1 MQTEAKRVSLPP
13 ANFNL
18 RISRLHFIL
27 NPIPAPDGHRASA
40 SRIWLALA
48 AVYLIWGSTYLAI
61 RFTVETMPPFI
72 SAAARF
78 GISGTFLVISRLL
91 AGDAKPTWVELRNA
105 AIIGI
110 FLLVCGNGGVVWAA
124 QFIPSSL
131 SALLVAT
138 VPLWMVLL
146 DTIRPG
152 GISPA
157 IRPLCG
163 ILLGFTGALLLIGLT
178 RDGASP
184 GNFYGAL
191 AVLTA
196 SLFWAVGSVFGKT
209 AVLPTSPLL
218 TTGIEMLAGGAV
230 QALVALI
237 SGEFDRFSFALIS
250 ERSALAWLYLTMIGT
265 LAFIAYAWLLR
276 AAPLPLVATYSYV
289 NPLVAIILGNLL
301 GKEVITARV
310 LLAAGLIVGSVAL
323 VSGRKT

>member
-1 MQTEAKRVSLPP
+1 M
-13 ANFNL
+13 
-18 RISRLHFIL
+18 
-27 NPIPAPDGHRASA
+27 
-40 SRIWLALA
+40 
-48 AVYLIWGSTYLAI
+48 
-61 RFTVETMPPFI
+61 
-72 SAAARF
+72 
-78 GISGTFLVISRLL
+78 
-91 AGDAKPTWVELRNA
+91 
-105 AIIGI
+105 
-110 FLLVCGNGGVVWAA
+110 
-124 QFIPSSL
+124 
-131 SALLVAT
+131 
-138 VPLWMVLL
+138 
-146 DTIRPG
+146 
-152 GISPA
+152 
-157 IRPLCG
+157 
-163 ILLGFTGALLLIGLT
+163 LGFTGALLLIGLT

>member
-1 MQTEAKRVSLPP
+1 
-13 ANFNL
+13 
-18 RISRLHFIL
+18 
-27 NPIPAPDGHRASA
+27 
-40 SRIWLALA
+40 
-48 AVYLIWGSTYLAI
+48 
-61 RFTVETMPPFI
+61 
-72 SAAARF
+72 
-78 GISGTFLVISRLL
+78 
-91 AGDAKPTWVELRNA
+91 
-105 AIIGI
+105 
-110 FLLVCGNGGVVWAA
+110 VVWAA

-301 GKEVITARV
+301 GKEVITTRV

>member
-1 MQTEAKRVSLPP
+1 LSLNQI
-13 ANFNL
+13 A
-18 RISRLHFIL
+18 
-27 NPIPAPDGHRASA
+27 APDTYRAPA
-40 SRIWLALA
+40 SQIWLALA

-61 RFTVETMPPFI
+61 RFTVETIPPFI

-78 GISGTFLVISRLL
+78 GISGAFLVIFRLL
-91 AGDAKPTWVELRNA
+91 AGDAKPSGVELRNA

-124 QFIPSSL
+124 QFIPSL

-152 GISPA
+152 GTRPGT
-157 IRPLCG
+157 RPLCG
-163 ILLGFTGALLLIGLT
+163 ILLGFTGALVLIGLT
-178 RDGASP
+178 RNGASSE
-184 GNFYGAL
+184 NFYGAL
-191 AVLTA
+191 VVLAA
-196 SLFWAVGSVFGKT
+196 SLFWAGGSVYGKT
-209 AVLPTSPLL
+209 AVLPSSPLL
-218 TTGIEMLAGGAV
+218 TTAIEMLAGGSV

-237 SGEFDRFSFALIS
+237 SGEFDRFSFALVS

-289 NPLVAIILGNLL
+289 NPLVAIILGYFL

-323 VSGRKT
+323 VSRRNISTNTINRR

>member
-1 MQTEAKRVSLPP
+1 MNQIV
-13 ANFNL
+13 
-18 RISRLHFIL
+18 
-27 NPIPAPDGHRASA
+27 APDTYRAAA
-40 SRIWLALA
+40 SRVWLALA

-61 RFTVETMPPFI
+61 RFTVETMPPFL

-78 GISGTFLVISRLL
+78 IISGSFLVFFRRL
-91 AGDAKPTWVELRNA
+91 AGDAMPSSVQWRNA
-105 AIIGI
+105 AMIGI

-152 GISPA
+152 GSSPD
-157 IRPLCG
+157 IRSLCG

-178 RDGASP
+178 RDGASTE
-184 GNFYGAL
+184 NFYGSL
-191 AVLTA
+191 VVLGA
-196 SLFWAVGSVFGKT
+196 SLFWAVGSVYGKT
-209 AVLPTSPLL
+209 AVLPASPLL

-230 QALVALI
+230 QALVALM
-237 SGEFDRFSFALIS
+237 SGEFERFSFALLS
-250 ERSALAWLYLTMIGT
+250 ERSVLAWVYLTMVGT
-265 LAFIAYAWLLR
+265 LAFVAYAWLLR

-289 NPLVAIILGNLL
+289 NPLVAIILGHLL

-310 LLAAGLIVGSVAL
+310 LLATGLIVGSVAL
-323 VSGRKT
+323 VSPRRT